1 MKNNILTIALAAVAL
16 TGVSS
21 ASARDCIYVTG
32 STAFRGTVNAVLHNK
47 YSANLAATTAADTT
61 LATTKGVT
69 SLLFTNCNVNGS
81 YYDISVGWSGSEA
94 GIQSV
99 ASPDASPAKLQFFD
113 PSATYAAVTS
123 QAVGAPTTAAVSGKG
138 VLAKAT
144 VTFADNLQKNSR
156 FNTGQTN
163 GLTSGN
169 TYQALTQ
176 ASVGVVPFAFLGNKT
191 FPGDNIKS
199 SDIRDLFSVGYTTYN
214 NISGST
220 SINDKNT
227 VVYYT
232 GRNGDSGTRLNALLN
247 AFWGKFSSVSGQ
259 ATIGG
264 GGSGAAITSL
274 APYAA
279 GTING
284 IKFDTGDN
292 GYSSGGSI
300 VTKLNSVINSSTI
313 VTGLTTKGSY
323 TNYLVSY
330 AGVGD
335 YSSQAGTGVKVL
347 KYNGAIPRCFNSTS
361 TALDQGYTNIITGG
375 YPFWT
380 VVQVAYNG
388 SSTNPGAV
396 NFVADVCISGTG
408 AITSLSSTDVNMAPN
423 IKLSD
428 MKVTRAD
435 DGGIQ
440 NPDASKW

>member
-16 TGVSS
+16 AGVSS

-32 STAFRGTVNAVLHNK
+32 STAFRGTVNAVLHSK
-47 YSANLAATTAADTT
+47 YSANLAATTGADTT
-61 LATTKGVT
+61 LATTKGAG
-69 SLLFTNCNVNGS
+69 SLLFTNCPVNGN
-81 YYDISVGWSGSEA
+81 YYDISVAWSGSEA

-113 PSATYAAVTS
+113 PIATYTAVASQSVGSAT
-123 QAVGAPTTAAVSGKG
+123 TATITGKG

-144 VTFADNLQKNSR
+144 VTFADNQQKNSR

-163 GLTSGN
+163 GLSSGS
-169 TYQALTQ
+169 YQALTQ
-176 ASVGVVPFAFLGNKT
+176 AGVGVVPFAFLGNKT
-191 FPGDNIKS
+191 FPGDNIKT

-220 SINDKNT
+220 NISDKNT

-232 GRNGDSGTRLNALLN
+232 GRNGDSGTRLNALLTS
-247 AFWGKFSSVSGQ
+247 FWGKFTAVTGQ

-284 IKFDTGDN
+284 IKFDAGDN

-313 VTGLTTKGSY
+313 VTGLATKGSY

-347 KYNGAIPRCFNSTS
+347 KYNGAVPRCFNSTS

-388 SSTNPGAV
+388 SSTNPGASD
-396 NFVADVCISGTG
+396 FVTDVCVSGTG
-408 AITSLSSTDVNMAPN
+408 AVTTLASTDANLAPN

-440 NPDASKW
+440 TPDASKW